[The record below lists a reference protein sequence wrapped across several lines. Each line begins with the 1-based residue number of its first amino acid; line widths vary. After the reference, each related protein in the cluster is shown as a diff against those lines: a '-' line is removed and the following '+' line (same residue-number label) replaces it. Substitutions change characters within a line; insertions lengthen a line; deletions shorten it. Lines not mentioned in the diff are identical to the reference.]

1 MVEWFLLSLQ
11 RSMCRDWEDK
21 VIWTRSKNG
30 KFSIKALYLTLETG
44 STMPFPA
51 SVIWNS
57 WVPLKMGFFW
67 LGGFLGKGVN
77 FGPFKE
83 ERVVFNK

>member
-1 MVEWFLLSLQ
+1 
-11 RSMCRDWEDK
+11 MCRDWEDK

-44 STMPFPA
+44 STMPFLA

-57 WVPLKMGFFW
+57 WVPLKVGFFL
-67 LGGFLGKGVN
+67 LGRVLG
-77 FGPFKE
+77 
-83 ERVVFNK
+83 